1 MATRKLTTL
10 KVRHATAPGRDG
22 DGNGLYLNVR
32 PVRVAGIAEMH
43 VHIDRAGQESAGQG
57 PPPVMRCVQN
67 ERLRTASPMCPK
79 YILHHYGRYGINGHS
94 FRTAIPPVPRTFAYV
109 RVSTTGQTTENQIQE
124 IDAAG
129 FKVDP
134 RRVVSETVSGSSSAP
149 HPSRRARSAS
159 GWWSTRMACPRA
171 RSDGSADWLQRHA
184 AATASR
190 KG

>member
-1 MATRKLTTL
+1 MLPGVFMYDLRQPRVGSLSAEASARFCATVALPL
-10 KVRHATAPGRDG
+10 GRQ
-22 DGNGLYLNVR
+22 
-32 PVRVAGIAEMH
+32 PVRRRGVTGRQAR
-43 VHIDRAGQESAGQG
+43 DRDHRPSCAVSKTNGCGQ
-57 PPPVMRCVQN
+57 PP
-67 ERLRTASPMCPK
+67 PMCPK
-79 YILHHYGRYGINGHS
+79 YSLHHYGQYGINGHS